1 MTFLTEYEFTL
12 PKGYVDGEG
21 NVHKNGIMRL
31 ATSADEILPAR
42 DMRVQTN
49 PSFITLVILS
59 RVITKLGSLSSEKGQ
74 INPEVIGS
82 IFVSD
87 FKFLVAF
94 YEKIN
99 SNGNLKVPAT
109 CPKCANNFE
118 VDFGNLQ

>member
-31 ATSADEILPAR
+31 ATAADEILPAR
-42 DMRVQTN
+42 DMRVQSN

-74 INPEVIGS
+74 INPDLIGS
-82 IFVSD
+82 IFMPD

-99 SNGNLKVPAT
+99 SDGNLKVPAT